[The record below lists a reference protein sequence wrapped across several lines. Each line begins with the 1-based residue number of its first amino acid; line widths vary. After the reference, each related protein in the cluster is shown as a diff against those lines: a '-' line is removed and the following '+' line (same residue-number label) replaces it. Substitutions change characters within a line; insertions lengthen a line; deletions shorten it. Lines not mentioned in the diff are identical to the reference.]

1 MKHTRVLIG
10 ALAAFA
16 AAELHAGETVL
27 FVTDGG
33 VAVSDVTV
41 LINGAPKTLKE
52 NGFAVFDVADG
63 NHVVELSRNG
73 KVIGTFNFSTKAGE
87 NAEVKVDIAGDAA
100 TPEISVYN
108 PADPAQVTLG
118 RITGTIIDV
127 DTNQPVAAAAVSAG
141 KGKFKTTSNENGEF
155 TLDVPRGSHDV
166 LISHPTY
173 GKKASKDIRVLAGEA
188 VTLSFEVAETSGDMV
203 EELVATGTYIAAP
216 GIEAK
221 REATSI
227 IESISSEQFS
237 QMGDSDA
244 GAALKRASGVS
255 LLGGQYAVVRGLAGR
270 YISVSQNS
278 SSIPS
283 TNPLSRDVALDLF
296 PASML
301 EGLEIKKSF
310 TPEMPGD
317 STGGAVNLLTKGM
330 PEEKMTKISAGM
342 GIRQG
347 VTNNDVVS
355 YDGGSRDNLGYDNG
369 TREMPDVLN
378 GTTFFGQSKVE
389 TNCNVPGVI
398 CVTKQELAEL
408 GTSLENNYS
417 TTDQGAKPDFDVG
430 LSHSNVLDVGNGQ
443 LGYFGDLGYKNKWS
457 ARQDG
462 KSFSDGGDF
471 DVERSKH
478 NIDTTAYGVIG
489 YKDGSGNN
497 EYLSKT
503 TALRKSD
510 DITKTKTGTRQ
521 DGVEIDQVLLQWT
534 ERSYLGQVFS
544 GKHQLEADVQQLD
557 WRLGVGE
564 AKVYQPDR
572 REYQID
578 NGVFRPLSLKRRF
591 FDQVEDN
598 MDVGA
603 DYVYTLNVNENTKTK
618 LKTGVYASQKD
629 RDAYNGTFS
638 FSSNLP
644 PAQGTPEEILTADNI
659 QKGFY
664 NLTVGTNPT
673 DSYASTDDMLA
684 YYFNTETDLNEGVWN
699 ISAGF
704 RVEDSRQEILYPL
717 EPKSDSQYDTR
728 ETLPAL
734 ALTWRMDDNWQFRS
748 AYSATVSR
756 PGITERSSAYFFD
769 PETDDLVAGNP
780 NLELSNVD
788 NYDVRAEYY
797 FDNGDSVSVGLFTKD
812 IDKPIEKT
820 LNASG
825 DGYTFVN
832 QDTATVSG
840 IEFDASVNVL
850 ETDAYAGILG
860 GNLSLIDSEV
870 TLDALTA
877 QREGVSSRQL
887 QGQSDI
893 LANVQ
898 FGLEHV
904 PTAQTVNFVVN
915 YFDDRIFSVGRG
927 EQGDEIESGRMLID
941 VVYKYAVD
949 ENLTI
954 GAKVQN
960 LLDEEVEY
968 VQDGD
973 IDETYTEGTA
983 ISASVSYK
991 M

>member
-10 ALAAFA
+10 ALAALA

-41 LINGAPKTLKE
+41 LIDGAPKALKE

-73 KVIGTFNFSTKAGE
+73 KVIGTFNFSVKAGE
-87 NAEVKVDIAGDAA
+87 NAEVKVNISGDAT
-100 TPEISVYN
+100 TPNISVYN
-108 PADPAQVTLG
+108 PADPAQVAFG
-118 RITGTIIDV
+118 RINGTIIDV
-127 DTNQPVAAAAVSAG
+127 DTNQPVAAASVSAAG
-141 KGKFKTTSNENGEF
+141 GQYKTTSNENGEF
-155 TLDVPRGSHDV
+155 VLDVPRGSYDV
-166 LISHPTY
+166 AISHPTY
-173 GKKASKDIRVLAGEA
+173 GKKASKGIRVLAGDA
-188 VTLSFEVAETSGDMV
+188 VTLAFEVAEATGDVV

-237 QMGDSDA
+237 QAGDSDA

-347 VTNNDVVS
+347 VTNNDVIT
-355 YDGGSRDNLGYDNG
+355 YDGGSRDNLGYDDG
-369 TREMPDVLN
+369 TRQMPDVLN
-378 GTTFFGQSKVE
+378 GTTFFGQSPV
-389 TNCNVPGVI
+389 TTDCNRPGFI
-398 CVTKQELAEL
+398 CVTRDELARL
-408 GTSLENNYS
+408 GTSLDNNYS
-417 TTDQGAKPDFDVG
+417 TEEGGAKPDVDLS
-430 LSHSNVLDVGNGQ
+430 LSHSNVHDLENGQ
-443 LGYFGDLGYKNKWS
+443 LGYMGDIGYKNKWT

-510 DITKTKTGTRQ
+510 DITKTKDGVRQ
-521 DGVEIDQVLLQWT
+521 DGVETNQVLLQWT

-557 WRLGVGE
+557 WRLGVGQAE
-564 AKVYQPDR
+564 VYQPDR

-578 NGVFRPLSLKRRF
+578 NGVFRPTSLKRRF

-598 MDVGA
+598 VDVGA
-603 DYVYTLNVNENTKTK
+603 DYAYTVQVAEGTKTK
-618 LKTGVYASQKD
+618 LKTGLFVSQKD
-629 RDAYNGTFS
+629 RDAYNGS
-638 FSSNLP
+638 FGFESKVLP
-644 PAQGTPEEILTADNI
+644 QDGAPEDILTADNI
-659 QKGFY
+659 NQGLY
-664 NLTVGTNPT
+664 NLTVATQPT

-684 YYFNTETDLNEGVWN
+684 YYFSTETDIQEGVWN
-699 ISAGF
+699 VVAGF
-704 RVEDSRQEILYPL
+704 RVEDSTQEIMYPL
-717 EPKSDSQYDTR
+717 QSAANAEYDSKD
-728 ETLPAL
+728 TLPAL
-734 ALTWRMDDNWQFRS
+734 ALTWRMDDNWQFRG

-769 PETDDLVAGNP
+769 PETDDLVTGNP
-780 NLELSNVD
+780 DLELSNID
-788 NYDVRAEYY
+788 NFDLRAEYY
-797 FDNGDSVSVGLFTKD
+797 FDDGDNVSVGVFTKD

-820 LNASG
+820 LNSSG

-832 QDTATVSG
+832 QETATVSG
-840 IEFDASVNVL
+840 IELDASVSVL
-850 ETDAYAGILG
+850 ETDEYAGIVG

-870 TLDALTA
+870 NLDATTA

-887 QGQSDI
+887 QGQSDV
-893 LANVQ
+893 LANIQ

-904 PTAQTVNFVVN
+904 PTAQTVNMVLN
-915 YFDDRIFSVGRG
+915 YFDDRIYSVGRG
-927 EQGDEIESGRMLID
+927 VQGDEIESGRVLVD

-949 ENLTI
+949 ENLTL

-960 LLDEEVEY
+960 LFDEEVEY
-968 VQDGD
+968 TQDGD

-983 ISASVSYK
+983 VSASVSLK
-991 M
+991 L